1 MRLNRIAGTSL
12 AGLVMAVLLGTAGCG
27 KQATGTFGSKD
38 SGASGDKDPSPTAG
52 KADFAL
58 TAEEWHKEWKNGPE
72 AAKKKY
78 DEKLI
83 ELSGEIDDADMSDPY
98 GRIGYFF
105 LKVPGGG
112 IGIRCGTEDKEPWFK
127 IGPGCKVKIR
137 GKPDGSTGDLY
148 PCMIVESS
156 PNTTQTISARE
167 LTKECASDWKKAKE
181 KYDDKWLIVEGEVS
195 SKPSTK
201 PDSPLVLKGEGE
213 MKIRCAC
220 GDLSEFERKR
230 NDSIKVGQQIK
241 ACGKIRID
249 DKDKEVS
256 LNGAMLPTK
265 P

>member
-1 MRLNRIAGTSL
+1 MRLQRIARTSL
-12 AGLVMAVLLGTAGCG
+12 ASVVMAALLGILGCG
-27 KQATGTFGSKD
+27 KQATATFGAKD
-38 SGASGDKDPSPTAG
+38 RRAKSGDKDPSLTAG
-52 KADFAL
+52 KADFTL
-58 TAEEWHKEWKNGPE
+58 TAEEWQKEWKNGPE

-83 ELSGEIDDADMSDPY
+83 ELSGEIDDSDMSDPY
-98 GRIGYFF
+98 GRIGYVY

-112 IGIRCGTEDKEPWFK
+112 NVRCGTEDKEPWFK
-127 IGPGCKVKIR
+127 VGPGCKVRIQ

-148 PCMIVESS
+148 PCIIVESS

-167 LTKECASDWKKAKE
+167 LTKECASDWKGAKE
-181 KYDDKWLIVEGEVS
+181 KYEDKWLIIEGEVS

-201 PDSPLVLKGEGE
+201 PDLPLLLKGEAE

-230 NDSIKVGQQIK
+230 NDSIRVGQQIK
-241 ACGKIRID
+241 VCGKVRID
-249 DKDKEVS
+249 DEDKKIS
-256 LNGAMLPTK
+256 MNRPMLPTN